1 MMKKLMTFLLWL
13 ALVFAWATP
22 VSAKS
27 LSGEEVKKLKL
38 RVILKRYNSPLVGL
52 EEVLIN
58 SAEQNGMD
66 WTTLAAISGTES
78 SFAKR
83 MPYTCINPFGWGIYG
98 KNKKCFKDLEASIQE
113 VGKGIGEGYNTTSLY
128 TIAKTYNPTHTNH
141 RYNSTKFF
149 ANKIKNQPLKAS
161 MLPLDL

>member
-1 MMKKLMTFLLWL
+1 MTFLLWI

-22 VSAKS
+22 TYANT
-27 LSGEEVKKLKL
+27 LSEGEIKKLKL
-38 RVILKRYNSPLVGL
+38 RIVLKRYNSPLVGL
-52 EEVLIN
+52 EDVLIE

-83 MPYTCINPFGWGIYG
+83 MPYKCTNPFGWGIYG
-98 KNKKCFKDLEASIQE
+98 KNKKCFTNLETSINK
-113 VGKGIGEGYNTTSLY
+113 VGQGIGEGYNTTSLY
-128 TIAKTYNPTHTNH
+128 TIAKTYNPSHTNH
-141 RYNSTKFF
+141 WYNSTKFF
-149 ANKIKNQPLKAS
+149 VNKIKNQPLKAS